1 MRVEIKRVDVGSL
14 VKICFVVYAILGLIV
29 GLVYVIV
36 ALAASSLLDL
46 AGATEGTALLR
57 IAATG
62 AGILL
67 VPLFALFYGIVGAL
81 AGLIGGVVYNLVS
94 KALGGLRLSLE
105 VEGTNAADPGS
116 INQAEMRL

>member
-14 VKICFVVYAILGLIV
+14 VKICFVVYAILGLIA
-29 GLVYVIV
+29 GLVYVIF

-46 AGATEGTALLR
+46 AGATESTALLR

-81 AGLIGGVVYNLVS
+81 VGLVGAVVYNLVS